1 MITFAELICINP
13 PSTWDLMSWY
23 GDQFKTQRQLRLAR
37 SILNSRFIPE
47 TKEHTGF
54 DALVALLADC
64 MGGIGA
70 CAGMEYDRQRKT
82 YYAVCYVQYPDHPDW
97 PTMVIYCNKDY
108 YYIGKNTTRIIEKRF
123 NIRKGVQP

>member
-1 MITFAELICINP
+1 MITFAELICKNP
-13 PSTWDLMSWY
+13 PSTWDLMSMY
-23 GDQFKTQRQLRLAR
+23 GDQFKTQRQLRLIH

-54 DALVALLADC
+54 DALVSLLADC

-70 CAGMEYDRQRKT
+70 CAGMEYDQQQKT
-82 YYAVCYVQYPDHPDW
+82 YYAVCYVQYPDNPDW

-108 YYIGKNTTRIIEKRF
+108 YYIGENTTREIEKRF